1 MGILSEFYASHAF
14 WVWLAIGAAILA
26 AEVATGSG
34 WLLWP
39 AASAAATALLTLVTD
54 STALEIGFFSGL
66 TIATSLLA
74 RKFWPRRSGGE
85 AADINDNVS
94 RLIGHRGKAASAF
107 AGGDGRV
114 MIDGKEWAA
123 ELDGAET
130 LKAGAEIEVT
140 GLSGGSRLRVRA
152 RS

>member
-1 MGILSEFYASHAF
+1 MGMLVDLYASHAF
-14 WVWLAIGAAILA
+14 WIWLAIAAAILA

-39 AASAAATALLTLVTD
+39 SASAAVTALLTFVTD
-54 STALEIGFFSGL
+54 NVALEIGVFAGL
-66 TIATSLLA
+66 TIVSSLLA
-74 RKFWPRRSGGE
+74 RRFWPSRRGD
-85 AADINDNVS
+85 ADDINDNVA
-94 RLIGHRGKAASAF
+94 RLIGHHGKAASAF

-114 MIDGKEWAA
+114 LIDGKEWAA
-123 ELDGAET
+123 ELDGAES
-130 LKAGAEIEVT
+130 LKAGAEVEVT

>member
-1 MGILSEFYASHAF
+1 MGMLTELYANHAF
-14 WVWLAIGAAILA
+14 WVWLALAAAILA

-39 AASAAATALLTLVTD
+39 SASAAVVALLALVTD
-54 STALEIGFFSGL
+54 SAAVEIGAFAGL
-66 TIATSLLA
+66 TIVSTLLA
-74 RKFWPRRSGGE
+74 RRFWPRREGGGE
-85 AADINDNVS
+85 DINDNVS

-114 MIDGKEWAA
+114 LIDGKEWAA

-130 LKAGAEIEVT
+130 LKAGAEVEVT
-140 GLSGGSRLRVRA
+140 GLSGGSRLRVRP

>member
-1 MGILSEFYASHAF
+1 MGMLTELYANHAF
-14 WVWLAIGAAILA
+14 WVWLALAAAILA

-39 AASAAATALLTLVTD
+39 SASAAVVALLALVTD
-54 STALEIGFFSGL
+54 SAAVEIGAFAGL
-66 TIATSLLA
+66 TIVSTLLA
-74 RKFWPRRSGGE
+74 RRFWPRREGGGE
-85 AADINDNVS
+85 DINDNVS

-114 MIDGKEWAA
+114 LIDGKEWAA

-130 LKAGAEIEVT
+130 LKAGAEVEVT
-140 GLSGGSRLRVRA
+140 GLSGGSRLLVRP